1 MLFNSQL
8 RDTGLQM
15 TVEMHARALDV
26 DLLARELGNWRT
38 SSRSGPAY
46 HGLADAIRLL
56 LVDGRLPVGARL
68 PSERALADTLR
79 VSRTTVTAAYAQLR
93 EDGYLNARRGAR
105 STTALPV
112 APAPRTDTAAPAMSL
127 AAAALSAPA
136 AAVSEAFV
144 EATHDV
150 TPYLHSVG
158 HELVGVDVLR
168 QAIAERYCERGLP
181 TDPDEVLVTTGAL
194 HAIGLILTTYVQP
207 GDRVLVEQPT
217 YHGALS
223 AITTAGARP
232 VPVAMTEDG
241 WELDALQ
248 AAVQQLSPSL
258 AYLIPDNQNP
268 TGLTMPAEDRKRLA
282 GIIAETRTRTVIDET
297 ILDMWLN
304 DEVPEPMA
312 AAMTTRRD
320 LVLTVGSM
328 SKSFWGGL
336 RVGWIRAERATIA
349 TIAALRPSVDMGT
362 PVLEQF
368 AAARLL
374 AQHDQLLPERRDILR
389 ARRTLLLS
397 LLRRH
402 LPDWE
407 PGPGVGGM
415 SLWVR
420 LPAPMS
426 TALSA
431 AASRMGLEL
440 PAGPRFGV
448 DGTLERF
455 IRVPYAL
462 PEDELSAAI
471 ELLARAWHSVTGST
485 APEPTTVVV

>member
-1 MLFNSQL
+1 
-8 RDTGLQM
+8 M
-15 TVEMHARALDV
+15 TTKMATRALDV

-46 HGLADAIRLL
+46 QGLADGIRMLI
-56 LVDGRLPVGARL
+56 VDGRLPVGARL
-68 PSERALADTLR
+68 PSERALADALR

-105 STTALPV
+105 STTALPN
-112 APAPRTDTAAPAMSL
+112 APAAATRVETAAPAMSL
-127 AAAALSAPA
+127 AALSAPA

-144 EATHDV
+144 EAIHDV
-150 TPYLHSVG
+150 TPYLHRVG

-168 QAIAERYCERGLP
+168 EAIAERYCERGLP
-181 TDPDEVLVTTGAL
+181 TEPDEVLVTTGAL
-194 HAIGLILTTYVQP
+194 HAINLVLTTYVQP

-217 YHGALS
+217 YHGALTS
-223 AITTAGARP
+223 IATAGARP
-232 VPVAMTEDG
+232 VPVAMTESG
-241 WELDALQ
+241 WELDAIQ

-268 TGLTMPAEDRKRLA
+268 TGLTMPAHDRKRLA
-282 GIIAETRTRTVIDET
+282 EIIAETRTRTLIDET
-297 ILDMWLN
+297 ILDMWL
-304 DEVPEPMA
+304 DEAVPEPMA

-336 RVGWIRAERATIA
+336 RVGWIRAERSTVA
-349 TIAALRPSVDMGT
+349 TIAALRPSIDMGT

-374 AQHDQLLPERRDILR
+374 AQRDDLLPERRDILR
-389 ARRTLLLS
+389 ARRALLLS
-397 LLRRH
+397 LLDQH

-407 PGPGVGGM
+407 PGGGYGGM

-455 IRVPYAL
+455 VRVPYAL
-462 PEDELSAAI
+462 PEDELSAAV

>member
-1 MLFNSQL
+1 
-8 RDTGLQM
+8 M
-15 TVEMHARALDV
+15 TVEMASRSLDV

-56 LVDGRLPVGARL
+56 IIDGRLPVGARL
-68 PSERALADTLR
+68 PSERALAEALH
-79 VSRTTVTAAYAQLR
+79 VSRTTVTAAFTQLR
-93 EDGYLNARRGAR
+93 DDGYLNARRGAR

-112 APAPRTDTAAPAMSL
+112 SPATAPHSSPPTVSL

-136 AAVSEAFV
+136 AAVMTAFTEA
-144 EATHDV
+144 AADV
-150 TPYLHSVG
+150 TPYLQGMG
-158 HELVGVDVLR
+158 HELVGTVALR

-181 TDPDEVLVTTGAL
+181 TEPDEIMVTTGAL
-194 HAIGLILTTYVQP
+194 HAIGLILTTYIQP

-232 VPVAMTEDG
+232 VPVSMTEDG
-241 WELDALQ
+241 WDLDAVE
-248 AAVQQLSPSL
+248 AAVHQLSPNL
-258 AYLIPDNQNP
+258 AYLIPDNHNP
-268 TGLTMPAEDRKRLA
+268 TGHTMPAAERKRLA
-282 GIIAETRTRTVIDET
+282 HIITETRTRTIIDET
-297 ILDMWLN
+297 ITDIWLDQPAPPPL
-304 DEVPEPMA
+304 A
-312 AAMTTRRD
+312 ADLTGRRD

-336 RVGWIRAERATIA
+336 RIGWIRAERNTIA
-349 TIAALRPSVDMGT
+349 TLAAMRPSVDMGT
-362 PVLEQF
+362 AILEQLT
-368 AAARLL
+368 AARLL
-374 AQHDQLLPERRDILR
+374 AQCDDLLPDRRETLR
-389 ARRTLLLS
+389 ARRTFLRS
-397 LLRRH
+397 LLARR
-402 LPDWE
+402 LPDWQ
-407 PGPGVGGM
+407 PGPGAGGM

-431 AASRMGLEL
+431 AASRIGLEL

-455 IRVPYAL
+455 VRVPYAL
-462 PEDELSAAI
+462 PEDQLTEAVG
-471 ELLARAWHSVTGST
+471 LLARAWQSVSGST
-485 APEPTTVVV
+485 APEPSTVVV

>member
-1 MLFNSQL
+1 
-8 RDTGLQM
+8 M

-26 DLLARELGNWRT
+26 DLLSRELGNWRT

-56 LVDGRLPVGARL
+56 IVDGRIPVGARL
-68 PSERALADTLR
+68 PSERAMADTLR

-112 APAPRTDTAAPAMSL
+112 APAARAEATAPTMSL

-144 EATHDV
+144 DATHDV
-150 TPYLHSVG
+150 TPYLHKVG

-168 QAIAERYCERGLP
+168 EAIAERYCERGLS
-181 TDPDEVLVTTGAL
+181 TQPDEILVTTGAL

-241 WELDALQ
+241 WELDAVQ

-268 TGLTMPAEDRKRLA
+268 TGLTMPAEDRERLA
-282 GIIAETRTRTVIDET
+282 DIIAETRTRTIIDET
-297 ILDMWLN
+297 ILDMWL
-304 DEVPEPMA
+304 DEPVPAPMA
-312 AAMTTRRD
+312 AAMTARRD

-349 TIAALRPSVDMGT
+349 TIAALRPSIDMGT

-374 AQHDQLLPERRDILR
+374 ARRDQLLPERRDTLR
-389 ARRTLLLS
+389 ARRAYLLTLLD
-397 LLRRH
+397 RH

-431 AASRMGLEL
+431 AASRMSLEL

-455 IRVPYAL
+455 VRVPYAL
-462 PEDELSAAI
+462 PEDQLSAAI
-471 ELLARAWHSVTGST
+471 ELLARAWHSVTGSS
-485 APEPTTVVV
+485 AAEPTTVVV

>member
-1 MLFNSQL
+1 MIAE
-8 RDTGLQM
+8 M
-15 TVEMHARALDV
+15 TARALDV

-46 HGLADAIRLL
+46 QGLADAIRLL
-56 LVDGRLPVGARL
+56 IVDGRLPVGSRL
-68 PSERALADTLR
+68 PSERALADALR
-79 VSRTTVTAAYAQLR
+79 VSRTTVTAAYSQLR
-93 EDGYLNARRGAR
+93 DDGYLNARRGAR
-105 STTALPV
+105 STTALPL
-112 APAPRTDTAAPAMSL
+112 APAVRDDTTTPSVSL

-136 AAVSEAFV
+136 AAVMEAFA
-144 EATHDV
+144 EATRDV
-150 TPYLHSVG
+150 TPYLHEPG
-158 HELVGVDVLR
+158 HELVGVSALR

-181 TDPDEVLVTTGAL
+181 TEPDEVMVTTGAL
-194 HAIGLILTTYVQP
+194 HAICLILTTYVQP

-232 VPVAMTEDG
+232 VPVALTDDG
-241 WELDALQ
+241 WEIEAVA
-248 AAVQQLSPSL
+248 AAVHQLSPSL
-258 AYLIPDNQNP
+258 AYLIPDNHNP
-268 TGLTMPAEDRKRLA
+268 TGMTMPPQDRKRLA

-297 ILDMWLN
+297 ILDMWL
-304 DEVPEPMA
+304 DKPMPAPMA
-312 AAMTTRRD
+312 AEMTTRRD

-336 RVGWIRAERATIA
+336 RIGWIRAERATIA
-349 TIAALRPSVDMGT
+349 TIAALRPSIDMGT
-362 PVLEQF
+362 AVLEQY

-374 AQHDQLLPERRDILR
+374 TQREELLPERREILR
-389 ARRTLLLS
+389 SRRALLKS
-397 LLRRH
+397 LLAQH
-402 LPDWE
+402 LPDWQ

-431 AASRMGLEL
+431 AASRLGLDL

-455 IRVPYAL
+455 VRVPYAL
-462 PEDELSAAI
+462 PEEQLTEAV
-471 ELLARAWHSVTGST
+471 ELLARAWHAVTGAT
-485 APEPTTVVV
+485 APEPQSVVV